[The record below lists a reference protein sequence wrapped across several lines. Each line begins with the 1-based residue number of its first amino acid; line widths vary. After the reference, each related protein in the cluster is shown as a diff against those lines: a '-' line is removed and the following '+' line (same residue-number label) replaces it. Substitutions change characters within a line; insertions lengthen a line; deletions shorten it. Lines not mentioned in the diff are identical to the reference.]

1 MRRRN
6 NYLQMQP
13 LGEILYAA
21 LKRRG
26 LAARF
31 EANADLR
38 LWPQAVGRQIAT
50 QTKPERL
57 RNGTLFVKAASS
69 VWVQQL
75 HFMKEEIIEKFNK
88 IAGKEVIREVRF
100 AVDHEISKNTRQ
112 ITAGETGTAKKILLK
127 DRDKKIIAECASSLA
142 DSELAAIIKRVMQA
156 EISLR
161 RRRQKQDN

>member
-1 MRRRN
+1 
-6 NYLQMQP
+6 
-13 LGEILYAA
+13 
-21 LKRRG
+21 
-26 LAARF
+26 
-31 EANADLR
+31 
-38 LWPQAVGRQIAT
+38 
-50 QTKPERL
+50 
-57 RNGTLFVKAASS
+57 GTLFVKAASS

-161 RRRQKQDN
+161 RRRQKQDS